1 MESSVAIVTVAEVI
15 VLGCTGILTYLAYQA
30 YRRTGS
36 PSLRTLTVGLGL
48 VATSTLA
55 GGLLY
60 QLGFI
65 EFDVCIGVESSLTAV
80 GFLVVLYALYVGDT
94 GGGVTP

>member
-1 MESSVAIVTVAEVI
+1 MQSSVVVVTVAEMI

-36 PSLRTLTVGLGL
+36 TSLRTLTLGLGL
-48 VATSTLA
+48 VATGTLA
-55 GGLLY
+55 GGLLH
-60 QLGFI
+60 QFGS
-65 EFDVCIGVESSLTAV
+65 FDFGACIGIESSLSAA
-80 GFLVVLYALYVGDT
+80 GFLVVLYALYVGDA